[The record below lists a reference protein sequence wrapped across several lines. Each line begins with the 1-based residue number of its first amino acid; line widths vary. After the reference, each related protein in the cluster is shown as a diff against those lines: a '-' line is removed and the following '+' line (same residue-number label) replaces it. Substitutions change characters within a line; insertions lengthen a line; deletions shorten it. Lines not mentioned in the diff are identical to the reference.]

1 MTAQF
6 DRSPR
11 DADIDH
17 PARRP
22 RVPTLL
28 GVLCLSGG
36 LATFAGGHAVEA
48 AAALSATRITSSTEQ
63 THANVGAYLNDTATL
78 ANTTTLDGSGSIK
91 FTLYGPGDTTCS
103 TPVSTEIEGDI
114 TSDGPVSSESGTFI
128 ASEVGVYQWIAAFT
142 GDLGNSPATTACGD
156 EPVTITPDTTISTVA
171 SPSAAAPGAKLQD
184 TATLMDT
191 STLTGTGSILFR
203 LYAPDTF
210 CAVLLYT
217 ETVADVTSDGPLGT
231 TVGYNANVAGTYEWT
246 ATFSGDANNTPAATQ
261 CGDEPVVITAHPSI
275 STTAEPDSGPVGTTL
290 NDTATLSGAADLNGS
305 GSVSIELYGPGDPG
319 CTDPLLND
327 TFILVTSDGPF
338 ETLIFADQFVATV
351 PGIYQ
356 WTASFSGDGNNA
368 AVSTACGDEPVAV
381 GGNPTMT
388 ATAAPAATTTGSRLQ
403 DSALLASTE
412 SLQGTGSITFNL
424 YGPGDTTCATI
435 IHTETVTGIASDG
448 PFGTSAGFVATL
460 AGTYN
465 WTASFTGDAD
475 NASATSSCGADPVVV
490 TKSPSSQITP
500 TSATCTQFA
509 NGTAPSLR
517 DITYSMKGGKITSTN
532 PGAFGY
538 WLKVTSTG
546 GPQTVGITQFT
557 SETSRPFLK
566 VSGGGVFSAT
576 CASAPGTMTQTG
588 GVATV
593 RFNGGSLGTVWYID
607 VRFSTANVIGES
619 SPHPSATVRYL
630 FRARGLTS
638 EVDLVR

>member
-1 MTAQF
+1 VTAHF
-6 DRSPR
+6 DPPR
-11 DADIDH
+11 DQGTNRVS
-17 PARRP
+17 RRP
-22 RVPTLL
+22 RVSRLL
-28 GVLCLSGG
+28 GLLCLVGG
-36 LATFAGGHAVEA
+36 LATFTGGHTVKASG
-48 AAALSATRITSSTEQ
+48 LGATTITSTASPI
-63 THANVGAYLNDTATL
+63 HANVGGHLNDSATL
-78 ANTTTLDGSGSIK
+78 ANTASFDGAGSIT
-91 FTLYGPGDTTCS
+91 FTLYAPGDATCS
-103 TPVSTEIEGDI
+103 TPVGTQIDGGI
-114 TSDGPVSSESGTFI
+114 ANDGPWTIGGGGFEAFEAGT
-128 ASEVGVYQWIAAFT
+128 YQWIATFS
-142 GDLGNSPATTACGD
+142 GDTGNSPATTACGD
-156 EPVTITPDTTISTVA
+156 EPVTVTPDTTITTTA
-171 SPSAAAPGAKLQD
+171 TPSAAAPGARLQD

-191 STLTGTGSILFR
+191 STLTGTGSILFS

-231 TVGYNANVAGTYEWT
+231 TVGYSANVAGTYEWT
-246 ATFSGDANNTPAATQ
+246 AAFSGDANNTPTATQ

-319 CTDPLLND
+319 CTTPLLND
-327 TFILVTSDGPF
+327 TFILVTSGGPF
-338 ETLIFADQFVATV
+338 DTLIFADQFVATD

-356 WTASFSGDGNNA
+356 WTASFSGDGHNA

-381 GGNPTMT
+381 GGNPTIT

-435 IHTETVTGIASDG
+435 IHTETVTGIASNG

-465 WTASFTGDAD
+465 WTAGFTGDAD
-475 NASATSSCGADPVVV
+475 NTSATTPCGADPVLV
-490 TKSPSSQITP
+490 TKSPVSQLSP
-500 TSATCTQFA
+500 TTATCTQFA
-509 NGTAPSLR
+509 AGTADSLS
-517 DITYSMKGGKITSTN
+517 DITYAMKGGKITSTN
-532 PGAFGY
+532 PGSFGY

-546 GPQTVGITQFT
+546 SNQTVPITQFT
-557 SETSRPFLK
+557 SETTRPFLEA
-566 VSGGGVFSAT
+566 SGSAVFSAT
-576 CASAPGTMTQTG
+576 CADATSVITQASG
-588 GVATV
+588 AATV
-593 RFNGGSLGTVWYID
+593 RFNGGSPDTVWYINI
-607 VRFSTANVIGES
+607 RFSTAHVIGES
-619 SPHPSATVRYL
+619 TPRPNMTVRYL
-630 FRARGLTS
+630 FRSRGTTS

>member
-1 MTAQF
+1 VTAQF

-11 DADIDH
+11 DGDIH
-17 PARRP
+17 NSARRP

-28 GVLCLSGG
+28 GVLCLIGG
-36 LATFAGGHAVEA
+36 LATFAGGQVVKA
-48 AAALSATRITSSTEQ
+48 ASLSPTTITSSVEQ
-63 THANVGAYLNDTATL
+63 THANVGDHLSDTASL
-78 ANTTTLDGSGSIK
+78 ANTTTLDGSGFIK
-91 FTLYGPGDTTCS
+91 FTLYAPGDTTCS
-103 TPVSTEIEGDI
+103 TPVGTDLEGDI
-114 TSDGPVSSESGTFI
+114 TSDGPISSEAGFFI
-128 ASEVGVYQWIAAFT
+128 ASEAGVYQWIAAFT

-156 EPVTITPDTTISTVA
+156 EPVTVTPDTTISTVA
-171 SPSAAAPGAKLQD
+171 SPSAGAPGTRLQD
-184 TATLMDT
+184 TATLTDT
-191 STLTGTGSILFR
+191 STLTGTGSILFS

-217 ETVADVTSDGPLGT
+217 ETVADVTSDGPLST
-231 TVGYNANVAGTYEWT
+231 TVGYSANVAGTYEWT
-246 ATFSGDANNTPAATQ
+246 AAFSGDANNTPAATQ

-290 NDTATLSGAADLNGS
+290 NDLATLSGAADLNGS

-319 CTDPLLND
+319 CTNPLLND

-338 ETLIFADQFVATV
+338 ETLIFAHQYVATV

-356 WTASFSGDGNNA
+356 WTASFSGDGNNTA
-368 AVSTACGDEPVAV
+368 ASTACGDEPVAV

-412 SLQGTGSITFNL
+412 SLQGTGAITFNL

-435 IHTETVTGIASDG
+435 IHTETVTGVASDG

-475 NASATSSCGADPVVV
+475 NAPATSSCGADPVVV
-490 TKSPSSQITP
+490 TKSPTSQITP
-500 TSATCTQFA
+500 ASATCTQFA
-509 NGTAPSLR
+509 GGTAASLS
-517 DITYSMKGGKITSTN
+517 DITYSMKGGKVTSAS
-532 PGAFGY
+532 PGFFDY

-546 GPQTVGITQFT
+546 GTQTVPITQFT
-557 SETSRPFLK
+557 NETSRPFLK
-566 VSGGGVFSAT
+566 ASGGGIFSAT
-576 CASAPGTMTQTG
+576 CANAPGAITQSG
-588 GVATV
+588 GVATA
-593 RFNGGSLGTVWYID
+593 RFNGGSAGTVWYIEI
-607 VRFSTANVIGES
+607 RFSTTHVIGES
-619 SPHPSATVRYL
+619 SPRPSTSVLYL
-630 FRARGLTS
+630 IRARGTTTQ
-638 EVDLVR
+638 VDFIR